1 MSDEQ
6 NQRTDDDQ
14 EARRFKE
21 NAISIEQLKDTE
33 DGKSDE
39 LQSQPERVKVIH
51 LDTDGSRKQ
60 LDGQAVIVRDAKG

>member
-1 MSDEQ
+1 MSDEH
-6 NQRTDDDQ
+6 NPRVDDDQ
-14 EARRFKE
+14 EARRFQE

-39 LQSQPERVKVIH
+39 LQYQPEQVKVIH

-60 LDGQAVIVRDAKG
+60 LDSQAVIVRDA